1 MREETPIQ
9 EALRRINVDDR
20 MWLYGHKSFN
30 LAVQSGN
37 AAEVTAEAGRLLDL
51 RANPTLDARCPWCGA
66 HAVANA
72 TAKWSAARQKF
83 ELCEVLDGFMCSEC
97 EWGGLVPL
105 LVPLHAKLGK
115 CTICDD
121 IVSQPD
127 WCTHLRTHN
136 PHFVDGDPEDVA
148 KSFGE
153 VDYYPG
159 DQDEY

>member
-1 MREETPIQ
+1 MRETAMQ
-9 EALRRINVDDR
+9 KVLRGISPDDR
-20 MWLYGHKSFN
+20 LWLYNKESFN
-30 LAVQSGN
+30 RLVEKGDAVTV
-37 AAEVTAEAGRLLDL
+37 ALEAKRLLDL
-51 RANPTLDARCPWCGA
+51 RADPKLDPRCPWCGA
-66 HAVANA
+66 FAVANA